1 MLGWFV
7 LARVLWWCPSGLVVL
22 GLQGGGLVVFE
33 SLLDFPHGEW
43 LQVADSD

>member
-22 GLQGGGLVVFE
+22 GLQGGLVVFE